1 MSTWHEKTVS
11 FYAIDWKK
19 KQLAEFLIIERSLVV
34 RTANFGTLACV
45 TVLYMPL
52 NYAVYTEGFRKGLLP
67 G

>member
-1 MSTWHEKTVS
+1 MKKLFHFMQLIE
-11 FYAIDWKK
+11 KK

-52 NYAVYTEGFRKGLLP
+52 NYAVYTKSFRKGLLP

>member
-1 MSTWHEKTVS
+1 MKKLFHFMQLIE
-11 FYAIDWKK
+11 KK